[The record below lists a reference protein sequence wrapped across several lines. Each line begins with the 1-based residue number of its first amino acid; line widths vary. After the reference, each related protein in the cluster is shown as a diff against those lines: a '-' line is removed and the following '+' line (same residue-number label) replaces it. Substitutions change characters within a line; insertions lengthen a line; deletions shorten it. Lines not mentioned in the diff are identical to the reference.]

1 MSPATTIRT
10 SSKNQCE
17 IPGNASHGIHKA
29 TPKGPREFKIWPRS
43 HRPTHVDA
51 RTAVQRTAT
60 TTCGLLCTPH
70 SPILATALPYS
81 SSDAIILTLPLPS
94 PSPPAVA
101 GLPAVNELCLASPLL
116 LPLLPPL
123 LLRPLRL
130 LVLRVTLS
138 VLGRA
143 GSAAG
148 GSLLDLLYGAK
159 AALLTLLL
167 LLLLLKQVPAGTRAR
182 DSTGDLN
189 VGEAEGVVTALLEL
203 VVLRRSS
210 LSLIFRSSEA
220 TDSSPGIMRCN
231 RS

>member
-1 MSPATTIRT
+1 M
-10 SSKNQCE
+10 
-17 IPGNASHGIHKA
+17 
-29 TPKGPREFKIWPRS
+29 
-43 HRPTHVDA
+43 
-51 RTAVQRTAT
+51 
-60 TTCGLLCTPH
+60 
-70 SPILATALPYS
+70 
-81 SSDAIILTLPLPS
+81 
-94 PSPPAVA
+94 
-101 GLPAVNELCLASPLL
+101 
-116 LPLLPPL
+116 PPL

-167 LLLLLKQVPAGTRAR
+167 LLLLLLKQVPAGTRAR
-182 DSTGDLN
+182 DSTGDLT